1 MNFFAPWCLSGRFG
15 SCLSGLEVVPL
26 ETNLLDRMLDTYLTG
41 RTSVTVTLR
50 NKIRVSG
57 RIKAFDSYVIILDS
71 NKQEILY
78 RHAVTCLSPLPQEEH
93 QRPPA
98 AIKQAPAK
106 AASPRSAKSTPRQP
120 RPAQPQAL
128 PPSAT
133 ESLNNSM
140 KDGLL
145 KCMQEQKTA
154 K

>member
-1 MNFFAPWCLSGRFG
+1 
-15 SCLSGLEVVPL
+15 
-26 ETNLLDRMLDTYLTG
+26 MLDTYLTG
-41 RTSVTVTLR
+41 RTSVTITLR

-57 RIKAFDSYVIILDS
+57 RIKAFDSYVIILES

-93 QRPPA
+93 HRQTVTSRP
-98 AIKQAPAK
+98 APAK
-106 AASPRSAKSTPRQP
+106 AAPPPRPAKSATRQP
-120 RPAQPQAL
+120 RQTPPQA
-128 PPSAT
+128 PSPSAT

-145 KCMQEQKTA
+145 KWMQEQKTA